1 MIKTFSSRAGRLSET
16 NKFYLHKKSKCM
28 FSEKKLII
36 HEQKVLDV
44 GFGDSASFCKDIIE
58 NNDFLFFGVEPYKK
72 GFSRAVEFFE
82 KNDVENMILFNGDV
96 RELLEKVKFCFDFI
110 RIHFPDPWP
119 KKNTLR
125 EDWLP
130 KNF

>member
-1 MIKTFSSRAGRLSET
+1 
-16 NKFYLHKKSKCM
+16 
-28 FSEKKLII
+28 
-36 HEQKVLDV
+36 
-44 GFGDSASFCKDIIE
+44 
-58 NNDFLFFGVEPYKK
+58 
-72 GFSRAVEFFE
+72 
-82 KNDVENMILFNGDV
+82 MILFNGDV